1 MAKKK
6 KKAELEREE
15 EEFYA
20 AEEQGILPELTKDKL
35 LEDIDMGKH
44 EVDPLTDEGREAL
57 VEDDEMEPWEAGFA
71 EGASHE
77 GQLSKDALT
86 GEPLMEVDEVFE
98 AEINGIT
105 YRFASEENAQKF
117 REKHENEEDED

>member
-6 KKAELEREE
+6 KKAELEMEE
-15 EEFYA
+15 DEFYA
-20 AEEQGILPELTKDKL
+20 AEEQGILPNLNKDQLKD
-35 LEDIDMGKH
+35 EITEGEH
-44 EVDPLTDEGREAL
+44 EADPLTSEGREAL
-57 VEDDEMEPWEAGFA
+57 VENDEMEPWEAGFA

-86 GEPLMEVDEVFE
+86 GEPLMEVDDVVE
-98 AEINGIT
+98 AEINGRI

-117 REKHENEEDED
+117 REKHEIER